1 MLSRYHTLSLLF
13 VCSLSLGCVRTEAV
27 EAQENADCP
36 LQRTV
41 GKKVAEED
49 PLLLA
54 LVLASQPIDKEIE
67 GNGGNDLCAIILQ
80 QVAVGWAAQ
89 GRMKEAEWGFA
100 RAIEYARRTRQKSN
114 SRLRGLADS
123 CLESKC
129 YEQAL
134 EAARFLRVED
144 RSRVF
149 AEVSRAMAERGDKE
163 AARELLQDA
172 SDRLDSNLQAGG
184 SAKNRAY
191 RAIGLAHSVLGDQ
204 RSAEEAFD
212 KGGKV
217 DPSWPPVVRIRN
229 HLEVGRLALHRGL
242 LKEAVKHGKL
252 ALALSK
258 RQKDEEVMVLTAIF
272 LHEAGEHNLA
282 KSALDSIDP
291 NRALPQRVQGLAR
304 IGEADEALKL
314 LSLAD
319 GKSRAEGL
327 YLVSAYLHEEKHKIG
342 AVNLLRGVDSRH
354 QDWRTL
360 QTVAELCARTGDVER
375 AHRYYRN
382 SLIAYR
388 RDWPQLW
395 RNPHQRAFVVANF
408 GREMAQAKLD
418 PEPSDQKAYED
429 VVETLSWPQSIRI

>member
-1 MLSRYHTLSLLF
+1 M
-13 VCSLSLGCVRTEAV
+13 
-27 EAQENADCP
+27 
-36 LQRTV
+36 
-41 GKKVAEED
+41 AEQD

-67 GNGGNDLCAIILQ
+67 GNGENDLCAIILQ
-80 QVAVGWAAQ
+80 QVSVGWAAQ
-89 GRMKEAEWGFA
+89 GRSHEAEWGFT

-123 CLESKC
+123 CLDSHC
-129 YEQAL
+129 YQQAL

-149 AEVSRAMAERGDKE
+149 AEVSRALAERGE
-163 AARELLQDA
+163 IAAARELLEDA
-172 SDRLDSNLQAGG
+172 SDRLESNMQAGG

-191 RAIGLAHSVLGDQ
+191 RAIGLAYSALGDQ
-204 RSAEEAFD
+204 GSAEDAFN
-212 KGGKV
+212 KGSKV

-242 LKEAVKHGKL
+242 PKEAVKNGKL

-272 LHEAGEHNLA
+272 LHEAGEHDLA
-282 KSALDSIDP
+282 KSALDSIDAS
-291 NRALPQRVQGLAR
+291 RALPQRVQGLAR
-304 IGEADEALKL
+304 IGKADEALRIL
-314 LSLAD
+314 ALAD
-319 GKSRAEGL
+319 GKTRAEGL
-327 YLVSAYLHEEKHKIG
+327 YLVSAYLNEEKHKIG
-342 AVNLLRGVDSRH
+342 AINLLRGVDS
-354 QDWRTL
+354 QYLDWRTL
-360 QTVAELCARTGDVER
+360 QTVAELCARTGDAER

-395 RNPHQRAFVVANF
+395 KNPHQRAFVMANF
-408 GREMAQAKLD
+408 GREMAQAKL
-418 PEPSDQKAYED
+418 EHEASDEKAYKD
-429 VVETLSWPQSIRI
+429 VIETLSWPQSIKI